1 MRIAA
6 GVLIL
11 AVFLLVIG
19 KFLLLAVFA
28 AGYAVRSLWR

>member
-11 AVFLLVIG
+11 AAFLLLVG
-19 KFLLLAVFA
+19 SFAFLAVFA
-28 AGYAVRSLWR
+28 VGYAVRGLWR

>member
-11 AVFLLVIG
+11 AAFLLLASS
-19 KFLLLAVFA
+19 FAFLAVFA
-28 AGYAVRSLWR
+28 AGYAVRSMWR